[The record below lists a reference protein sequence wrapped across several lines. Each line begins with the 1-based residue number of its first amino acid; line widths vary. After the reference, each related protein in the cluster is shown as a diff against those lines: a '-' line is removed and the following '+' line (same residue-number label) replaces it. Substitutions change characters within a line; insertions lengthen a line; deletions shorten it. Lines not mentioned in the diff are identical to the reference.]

1 MTLSAAQERTA
12 QRIRSAQIVPVLRAP
27 DADAGRGLALRLVAA
42 GLDVLELTATIPG
55 WPDLVAAVKAEAPDA
70 VVGLGTV
77 RSGADA
83 QRAVD
88 RGADFLVSP
97 HPVPGARP
105 IAAEADLLFV
115 EGGITPAEIGAA
127 TDRGLAKMFPAH
139 LGGPQYLKSVLS
151 ILPGARIIPTGGIAV
166 RDIPAWLDAGAFA
179 VGVGSDVY
187 AADDLEAKVAE
198 LRELIGAGRP

>member
-1 MTLSAAQERTA
+1 MTLSAAQERIA
-12 QRIRSAQIVPVLRAP
+12 DRIRTARIVPVLRAP
-27 DADAGRGLALRLVAA
+27 DADAGRVIALRLIAA

-55 WPDLVAAVKAEAPDA
+55 WPDLVTAVKAEAPDA

-77 RSGADA
+77 RTAADA
-83 QRAVD
+83 EAALAH
-88 RGADFLVSP
+88 GADFLVSP
-97 HPVPGARP
+97 HPVPAARA
-105 IAAEADLLFV
+105 ITAAADVPFV

-127 TDRGLAKMFPAH
+127 ADRGIAKMFPAH

-166 RDIPAWLDAGAFA
+166 RDVAAWLDAGAFA

-187 AADDLEAKVAE
+187 AADDPEAKVAE
-198 LRELIGAGRP
+198 LRDLIGAGRS

>member
-12 QRIRSAQIVPVLRAP
+12 ERIRSARIVPVLRAP
-27 DADAGRGLALRLVAA
+27 DADAGRVIALRLVAA

-55 WPDLVAAVKAEAPDA
+55 WPDLVAALKAEAPDA
-70 VVGLGTV
+70 MVGLGTV
-77 RSGADA
+77 RTAADA
-83 QRAVD
+83 QCAVGY
-88 RGADFLVSP
+88 GADFLVSP
-97 HPVPGARP
+97 YPVPDARAV
-105 IAAEADLLFV
+105 AAEADVLFV

-127 TDRGLAKMFPAH
+127 ADRGVAKMFPAH

-151 ILPGARIIPTGGIAV
+151 VLPGARIVPTGGIAV
-166 RDIPAWLDAGAFA
+166 RDVPAWLDAGAFA

-198 LRELIGAGRP
+198 LRDLIGARP

>member
-12 QRIRSAQIVPVLRAP
+12 ERIRSARIVPVLRAP
-27 DADAGRGLALRLVAA
+27 DADAGRVIALRLVAA

-77 RSGADA
+77 RTAADA
-83 QRAVD
+83 HCAVVY
-88 RGADFLVSP
+88 GADFLVSP
-97 HPVPGARP
+97 YPVPDARAV
-105 IAAEADLLFV
+105 AAEADVLFV

-127 TDRGLAKMFPAH
+127 ADRGVAKMFPAH

-151 ILPGARIIPTGGIAV
+151 VLPGARIVPTGGIAV
-166 RDIPAWLDAGAFA
+166 RDVPAWLEAGAFA

-198 LRELIGAGRP
+198 LRDLIGARP

>member
-12 QRIRSAQIVPVLRAP
+12 ERIRSARIVPVLRAP
-27 DADAGRGLALRLVAA
+27 DADAGRVIALRLVAA

-77 RSGADA
+77 RTAADA
-83 QRAVD
+83 QCAVVY
-88 RGADFLVSP
+88 GADFLVSP
-97 HPVPGARP
+97 YPVPDARAV
-105 IAAEADLLFV
+105 AAEADVLFV

-127 TDRGLAKMFPAH
+127 ADRGVAKMFPAH
-139 LGGPQYLKSVLS
+139 LGGPRYLKSVLS
-151 ILPGARIIPTGGIAV
+151 VLPGARIVPTGGIAV
-166 RDIPAWLDAGAFA
+166 RDVPAWLDAGAFA

-198 LRELIGAGRP
+198 LRDLIGARP

>member
-12 QRIRSAQIVPVLRAP
+12 ERIRSARIVPVLRAP
-27 DADAGRGLALRLVAA
+27 DADAGRVIALRLVAA

-55 WPDLVAAVKAEAPDA
+55 WPDLVAALKAEAPDA

-77 RSGADA
+77 RTAADA
-83 QRAVD
+83 QCAVVY
-88 RGADFLVSP
+88 GADFLVSP
-97 HPVPGARP
+97 YPVPAARAV
-105 IAAEADLLFV
+105 AAEADVLFV

-127 TDRGLAKMFPAH
+127 ADRGVAKMFPAH

-151 ILPGARIIPTGGIAV
+151 VLPGARIVPTGGIAV
-166 RDIPAWLDAGAFA
+166 RDVPAWLDAGAFA

-198 LRELIGAGRP
+198 LRDLIGARP